1 MKLTG
6 RVWFLLLICV
16 QFNVFKLDDER
27 FDFAFSENIN
37 GDSFC
42 SQGIT
47 PVLCQIPPKQ
57 IFMEKCITNGEFDGS
72 TLWKGNTISLH
83 VGEAAFFTSSNE
95 KGIYFEGK
103 LNLRDFQRFQ
113 LTVASNL
120 NEMYK
125 TKYRDIAIFFCFNL
139 P

>member
-47 PVLCQIPPKQ
+47 PVLCQIAPKQ

-83 VGEAAFFTSSNE
+83 VPQAVFFTLSNE
-95 KGIYFEGK
+95 KGIYHGGK
-103 LNLRDFQRFQ
+103 LNLREFYIFQ
-113 LTVASNL
+113 LTVASN
-120 NEMYK
+120 
-125 TKYRDIAIFFCFNL
+125 
-139 P
+139 

>member
-16 QFNVFKLDDER
+16 QLNVFKLDDER
-27 FDFAFSENIN
+27 LDFAFSENIN

-47 PVLCQIPPKQ
+47 LVLCHIPSKQ

-72 TLWKGNTISLH
+72 TLWKCNRISLH
-83 VGEAAFFTSSNE
+83 DAQAAFFTLSNE
-95 KGIYFEGK
+95 KGIYYGGK
-103 LNLRDFQRFQ
+103 LNLRDFHRFQ
-113 LTVASNL
+113 LTVTSNL
-120 NEMYK
+120 NELYEIN
-125 TKYRDIAIFFCFNL
+125 YRDIAIFFSFNL

>member
-6 RVWFLLLICV
+6 RVWFLLLFCV

-47 PVLCQIPPKQ
+47 LVLCQIPPKQ
-57 IFMEKCITNGEFDGS
+57 IFMEKCITNGELDGS

-83 VGEAAFFTSSNE
+83 APQAVFFTLSNE
-95 KGIYFEGK
+95 KRIYYGGK

-113 LTVASNL
+113 VTVASNL
-120 NEMYK
+120 NELYEIN
-125 TKYRDIAIFFCFNL
+125 YRDIAIFFCFNL